1 MRTAVLGREDQLYFQ
16 LRKRKSRRVQP
27 INVTDMDIAYD
38 SALVIVGIK
47 P

>member
-38 SALVIVGIK
+38 SALVIEGIK